1 MKTWAANLQKD
12 LEAVGAEFV
21 RVDQGGESWWECR
34 LDGDSVSGT
43 MRKSLGDCI
52 RAAAPMFGE

>member
-1 MKTWAANLQKD
+1 MKTWAANVKQE

-21 RVDQGGESWWECR
+21 RVNQGSESWWECR
-34 LDGDSVSGT
+34 LDGASVAGT
-43 MRKSLGDCI
+43 VRKALGDCI